1 MEVELHTTVEVK
13 ELLSN
18 MEIIKRFPM
27 ICYEKDESRLDGKT
41 AREIMDEAKTIEYI
55 GEWIVFTD
63 MEVIIGLACVQIE
76 EKKTRNLYLKEFEVA
91 TDAQGNGFSN
101 IMLDY
106 VFKYARQ
113 HDCQYITLMAFDDNA
128 FEYWKHQ
135 GFTLLTKSKMKKS
148 ITRKKSR
155 KQDKHE

>member
-1 MEVELHTTVEVK
+1 MEVELHTTAKVK

-18 MEIIKRFPM
+18 IEIIKRFPM